1 MPKNIFQCSVCGAFT
16 ENPYHCS
23 VKGIFLMDGVQR
35 KRLSKLMSL
44 ILRHTPSKFNIA
56 LSRDGF
62 VAISELVA
70 KIQQKTNLS
79 WVTEKHIR
87 AVAELD
93 QKGRFEIKGDL
104 IRARYGHSKSLNIE
118 IEYEEVPLNKLPSV
132 LYHGTVESNLPSILK
147 FGLVP
152 MRRKFVHL
160 TSTVEDALT
169 VAYRHKKGDD
179 KVVLLKIDTKKLLSL
194 GYRILRASEKI
205 FLVAKVPSEAISII
219 KMKNNKQL

>member
-1 MPKNIFQCSVCGAFT
+1 
-16 ENPYHCS
+16 
-23 VKGIFLMDGVQR
+23 
-35 KRLSKLMSL
+35 
-44 ILRHTPSKFNIA
+44 
-56 LSRDGF
+56 
-62 VAISELVA
+62 
-70 KIQQKTNLS
+70 
-79 WVTEKHIR
+79 
-87 AVAELD
+87 
-93 QKGRFEIKGDL
+93 
-104 IRARYGHSKSLNIE
+104 
-118 IEYEEVPLNKLPSV
+118 
-132 LYHGTVESNLPSILK
+132 
-147 FGLVP
+147 